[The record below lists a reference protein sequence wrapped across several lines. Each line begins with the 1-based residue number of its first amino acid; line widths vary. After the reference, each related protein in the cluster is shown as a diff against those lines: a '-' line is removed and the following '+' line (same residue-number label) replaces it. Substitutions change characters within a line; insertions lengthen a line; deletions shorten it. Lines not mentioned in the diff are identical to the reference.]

1 MEKIKIY
8 KANTV
13 LTKETV
19 KIATATTA
27 QIKIGGEYCE
37 ASIPIKIATGRSNKK
52 TKNDPPVGVK
62 LIRTAKS

>member
-13 LTKETV
+13 LTKEAV
-19 KIATATTA
+19 KTATAITA

-37 ASIPIKIATGRSNKK
+37 ASIPVKTATARSNKK
-52 TKNDPPVGVK
+52 KKNDPPVDVK